1 MALWLQLLAA
11 TLLIVVV
18 TLIHGTGVVMV
29 TKLFKHDDRHLKGRK
44 LAFREFRLMVPMAL
58 CLIGLHVAEI
68 AVFALFFL
76 AVTPLGTFAD
86 ALYASASAYTTLGI
100 DEGALGQWKL
110 VGAFEGLAGF
120 LLIGWSA
127 AVFVTD
133 MEKILRDWKP

>member
-1 MALWLQLLAA
+1 MPLLVQIVLT
-11 TLLIVVV
+11 TLLVVLV
-18 TLIHGTGVVMV
+18 TLIHGTGVVV
-29 TKLFKHDDRHLKGRK
+29 TRKLFKHDARILRGRK

-58 CLIGLHVAEI
+58 CLIGLHVVEI

-76 AVTPLGTFAD
+76 VFTPLHNFSD

-100 DEGALGQWKL
+100 PPGALGQWQL
-110 VGAFEGLAGF
+110 VGAFEALTGF

-133 MEKILRDWKP
+133 MEKILRDPKP

>member
-11 TLLIVVV
+11 TLLIITV
-18 TLIHGTGVVMV
+18 TLIHGTGVVIT
-29 TKLFKHDDRHLKGRK
+29 TKLFKAEERSLKGRQ
-44 LAFREFRLMVPMAL
+44 LAFREFHLMVPMAL
-58 CLIGLHVAEI
+58 CLFGLHAAEI
-68 AVFALFFL
+68 AVFAAFYF
-76 AVTPLGTFAD
+76 AFAQAGTFAD

-100 DEGALGQWKL
+100 AEGALGQWRL
-110 VGAFEGLAGF
+110 VGVFEGLAGF